1 MGSGTKDLSKDMA
14 SGKVYRMIPTQGN
27 GTHQKLTAMECTPG
41 PTETG
46 MRVSGK
52 CASSMA
58 MEPIHLIQGTSILAN
73 TSMASLKAKE
83 SIDGQMDKYILENSI
98 RG

>member
-1 MGSGTKDLSKDMA
+1 
-14 SGKVYRMIPTQGN
+14 
-27 GTHQKLTAMECTPG
+27 
-41 PTETG
+41 